1 MIVFIVEDSMP
12 MIERLNEMLG
22 EVPGIEVAGSA
33 SDTVGAMEAIRRIRP
48 HAVILDIGLKRG
60 SGIDV
65 LRAIRT
71 EQIPC
76 MVVML
81 TNYPS
86 GQYRASCF
94 RLGADHF
101 FDKSVEFESLRQLF
115 ETLGAVRV

>member
-12 MIERLNEMLG
+12 MIERLTQMLG

-33 SDTVGAMEAIRRIRP
+33 SDRAGAMEAIRRLRP
-48 HAVILDIGLKRG
+48 DAVILDIRLRHG

-65 LRAIRT
+65 LRAIRS
-71 EQIPC
+71 EQIPS
-76 MVVML
+76 MVIVF

-86 GQYRASCF
+86 AQYRVSCF

-101 FDKSVEFESLRQLF
+101 FDKSTEFERLRQLF
-115 ETLGAVRV
+115 ETLVAVRV